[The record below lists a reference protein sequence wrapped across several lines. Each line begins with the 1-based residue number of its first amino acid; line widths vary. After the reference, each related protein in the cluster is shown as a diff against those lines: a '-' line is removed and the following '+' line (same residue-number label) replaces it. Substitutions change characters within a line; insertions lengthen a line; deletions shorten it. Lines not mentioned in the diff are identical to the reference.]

1 MVSPDLSQAA
11 RARAS
16 AKGQA
21 MADGRYPIR
30 DKRELAKAILAI
42 GRSKNPQ
49 ATRQHIV
56 KRARALNAIDM
67 LPSTWNIKA

>member
-1 MVSPDLSQAA
+1 MGDLGQAA
-11 RARAS
+11 RARAA
-16 AKGQA
+16 AKGHA

-49 ATRQHIV
+49 ATRQHII
-56 KRARALNAIDM
+56 KRARQLNAVDM
-67 LPSTWNIKA
+67 LPESWNVK